1 MKTNVRPFVREYK
14 SRSFKTSLQALEK
27 LSVSVPEALTP
38 DHHGNRSMADL
49 VIATRRNDEVQK
61 HAEAAFRQDAASSSE
76 SADNGRSGSLST
88 GRVLPCLL
96 QEPAPSSSENVGEIG
111 STRRKSLATTTRR
124 VKPRLKASRDIHSTI
139 GPNIPQSALWRQS
152 VSDEFVKL
160 SDLEVL
166 SLIERAKFEL
176 ARRKEADKEKLRAEI
191 EAKLKNAGLD
201 LGDLFESERKSTRG
215 DGKSKD
221 NNGQSAVAPK
231 YKNHVSGETWSG
243 RGRAPK
249 WVATILQQREWTV
262 EEFKQSDEFLIA

>member
-1 MKTNVRPFVREYK
+1 MKTNARPFVREYK
-14 SRSFKTSLQALEK
+14 SRSFKTTLKTLER
-27 LSVSVPEALTP
+27 LSVSGPEALTRGP
-38 DHHGNRSMADL
+38 HENRSIADL

-61 HAEAAFRQDAASSSE
+61 DAEAAFRQGEASPSDS
-76 SADNGRSGSLST
+76 DGNVQNGSLST

-96 QEPAPSSSENVGEIG
+96 EQPTWVTSEDVGET
-111 STRRKSLATTTRR
+111 SDTRRKSLSTTTRR
-124 VKPRLKASRDIHSTI
+124 VKPRLKASRNIHSTMSS
-139 GPNIPQSALWRQS
+139 NVPQSALWRQS

-176 ARRKEADKEKLRAEI
+176 ARRKEEGKEKLRAEI

-215 DGKSKD
+215 GKSKD
-221 NNGQSAVAPK
+221 NDSQSAVAPK

-243 RGRAPK
+243 RGRSPK
-249 WVATILQQREWTV
+249 WVTAILQEREWTV